1 MKKHRTIPIFVPHLG
16 CPNDCSFCNQ
26 KKITGADTMVSAGDV
41 KAKIEEYLATMDRC
55 ENDIEVGFF
64 GGSFTGIS
72 AKMQEELLGAANEFL
87 KNGDIDGIRLS
98 TRPDYI
104 DEVTLKRLKSYGVTT
119 VELGVQSMND
129 DVLKKNLRGH
139 TVKDII
145 LASDMIRGYGI
156 NLGHQVMPGL
166 PGDTP
171 EIFEQ
176 TVRKSIELKPDCVRI
191 YPTLVI
197 RDTLLARWYSEG
209 EYKPLELS
217 DAIKQCKYAVKEY
230 RKANVNVIRTGL
242 LGSDNI
248 NTDADI
254 IAGPCHPAF
263 GELVES
269 ALVYD
274 EISNELSDYNGK
286 SVDIYVNPRFVSVMV
301 GHKRENIERWK
312 SELGLSDINILQ
324 DENVKPGEW
333 RIICI

>member
-26 KKITGADTMVSAGDV
+26 KKITGADTAVSALDV
-41 KAKIEEYLATMDRC
+41 TAKIKEYLVTMDRS

-72 AKMQEELLGAANEFL
+72 AKMQEELLDAAYSFL
-87 KNGDIDGIRLS
+87 KDGDIDGIRLS

-104 DEVTLKRLKSYGVTT
+104 DETTLKRLKSYGVTT

-129 DVLKKNLRGH
+129 DVLSKNLRGH
-139 TVKDII
+139 TVDDIV
-145 LASDMIRGYGI
+145 LASDMIRRFGI

-171 EIFEQ
+171 EIFAE

-197 RDTLLARWYSEG
+197 RDTLLARWYREG

-248 NTDADI
+248 NTDADV

-274 EISNELSDYNGK
+274 EVSSELLNCREEN
-286 SVDIYVNPRFVSVMV
+286 VLIYVNPRFVSVMV
-301 GHKRENIERWK
+301 GQKRENIERWK
-312 SELGLSDINILQ
+312 KEFELKKLDVVQ
-324 DENVKPGEW
+324 DENVKLGEW
-333 RIICI
+333 RIVCI

>member
-26 KKITGADTMVSAGDV
+26 KKITGADTEVFAGDV
-41 KAKIEEYLATMDRC
+41 TAKIKEYLTTIDRN

-72 AKMQEELLGAANEFL
+72 AKMQEELLGVAYSFL

-104 DEVTLKRLKSYGVTT
+104 DEDTLNRLKRFGVTT

-129 DVLKKNLRGH
+129 DVLRKNLRGH
-139 TVKDII
+139 TSEDIV
-145 LASDMIRGYGI
+145 LASDMIRSYGI

-166 PGDTP
+166 PGDTS
-171 EIFEQ
+171 EIFAQ

-197 RDTLLARWYSEG
+197 KDTLLARWYSEG

-217 DAIKQCKYAVKEY
+217 DAIEQCKYAVKEY

-248 NTDADI
+248 NTDADV

-269 ALVYD
+269 AIVYD
-274 EISNELSDYNGK
+274 DISSELSDYRGK
-286 SVDIYVNPRFVSVMV
+286 SVALYVNPRSVSVMV

-312 SELGLSDINILQ
+312 KECELQKIDVVQ
-324 DENVKPGEW
+324 DENVKLGEW
-333 RIICI
+333 RTVCI